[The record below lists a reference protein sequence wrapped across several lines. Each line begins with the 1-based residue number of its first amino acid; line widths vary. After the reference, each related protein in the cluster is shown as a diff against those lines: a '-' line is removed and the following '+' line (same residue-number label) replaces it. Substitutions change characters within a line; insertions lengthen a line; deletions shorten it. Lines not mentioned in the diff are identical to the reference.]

1 MCWDILSIWRTLVDP
16 FSVSPRYET
25 HLGSSSSVALARR
38 RIRRWAHHSNL
49 DLIGHRVGV
58 LYVNDLQNFFG
69 PIECVSFFSKVVF
82 FLDIRTRSPTL
93 IIVKNGF
100 VGFNCVTIQITPNDR
115 FISFVAGFGGAQSY
129 RPVI

>member
-16 FSVSPRYET
+16 FSVSPSRYET

-58 LYVNDLQNFFG
+58 LYVDDLQNFFG

-82 FLDIRTRSPTL
+82 FLDIRTRSPAL
-93 IIVKNGF
+93 IIVKKWVCRVRLCHHTDNSKQSIHF
-100 VGFNCVTIQITPNDR
+100 VCRWLWWGSIV
-115 FISFVAGFGGAQSY
+115 
-129 RPVI
+129 